1 MARKRKLPLLW
12 MIQKITDSALSL
24 VYYKSSRM
32 PANTLNGELMDDFH
46 AVHGESTLEPNP
58 PLPNVGGVSR
68 LREMV

>member
-1 MARKRKLPLLW
+1 

-24 VYYKSSRM
+24 VLQIITNARQYSQWG
-32 PANTLNGELMDDFH
+32 AQDDFH

-68 LREMV
+68 LREMI